1 MPATENQNQN
11 FYLPFRCIIVFV
23 CTIHERSPLSPMIC
37 CSRHFVCACANFFE
51 PFSLQ
56 SWLKVLGQFTADDFT
71 GSFSKDQGN
80 ASPPP
85 PPVNIDENLEKKKNR
100 KKKKE
105 NNLDNSFR
113 KPSFQAFFAS
123 KSSILQLKFRQD
135 RYSHFVPRITFY
147 TNKTLKKLSIV
158 RSFFLTTSDLLFT
171 DSFIFFQHC

>member
-1 MPATENQNQN
+1 MRIFFEVVYTLDLGERTLHNHSPSRIELCLFTEKKKFKLSTLSTSKLVVMPATENQNQN

-85 PPVNIDENLEKKKNR
+85 LQSILMKILKKQKQKKKR
-100 KKKKE
+100 KQ
-105 NNLDNSFR
+105 
-113 KPSFQAFFAS
+113 P
-123 KSSILQLKFRQD
+123 
-135 RYSHFVPRITFY
+135 
-147 TNKTLKKLSIV
+147 
-158 RSFFLTTSDLLFT
+158 
-171 DSFIFFQHC
+171 